1 MKKRLLVLS
10 TAVLLLFGAFSLHSF
25 GDDADPLIS
34 KSYFD
39 KKITELEKQIA
50 DLIKQQESS
59 QKTASSSDTSF
70 IPLNFAAG
78 ESIIFAEGTE
88 FILRS
93 GEAKILDPST
103 NGLPDIT
110 DGSNLVDG
118 SVLPVNH
125 LLLCPRSDN
134 RGIYCQTE
142 IWIMIKGSY
151 AKQVAEADA
160 ADKKDESSVNSAES
174 ENVEET
180 ENKAE
185 DNVDAQ
191 ETGETKSEQSEDG
204 NIDNHEL

>member
-1 MKKRLLVLS
+1 MKKRLLVVC

-25 GDDADPLIS
+25 GDDTDPLIS

-39 KKITELEKQIA
+39 KKIAELEKEIE
-50 DLIKQQESS
+50 DLNEKSEKETPI
-59 QKTASSSDTSF
+59 SSDTTF
-70 IPLNFAAG
+70 VPLNFAAG

-118 SVLPVNH
+118 SILPVNH
-125 LLLCPRSDN
+125 MLLCPRSDK
-134 RGIYCQTE
+134 RGIYCETE

-151 AKQVAEADA
+151 SKKVAENDEE
-160 ADKKDESSVNSAES
+160 DTVDESS
-174 ENVEET
+174 ENTVEAD
-180 ENKAE
+180 NKAE
-185 DNVDAQ
+185 NNTDTQ
-191 ETGETKSEQSEDG
+191 QTDG
-204 NIDNHEL
+204 SIEKHEL